1 MFSIFFFRM
10 LGSVVILGKACDLID
25 QHKSRRKTSSQSS
38 NEAPGLPMGSAAE
51 KRVQQFEHAMVN
63 PMATKSKEEANRELR
78 QAAVALEA
86 KIQTMFGPRLS
97 KDDIPSQPPPSTKTQ
112 QCEDNPRPHETT
124 HHITDQ
130 ENDDRIVSIAQ
141 TNQQLAPFCHK
152 LNSKPT
158 TAGVN
163 SQQIGGGST
172 TSAAAAAEESSD
184 FSQHKEPD
192 SWSERRSQ
200 LLAARQNFSDSRR
213 RPLSCTPPS
222 TSASQS
228 LSVSIDDGDDSA
240 AAAVPAAAGDRQ
252 ISSDREVPLA
262 SDRVLLSSLPHQMD
276 ERQASTGECGLQSVG
291 RTDQVV
297 SLETDSEG
305 KHENYREKEEL
316 KSRGMT
322 ISKQTDGDGDCGGTV
337 DAAAAAAAPTQTC
350 QQNFGSSDDSS
361 SSFRP
366 KCMSSPDFL
375 KTYRNKSDWPELSDE
390 SEEDEEDSNP
400 EVDMP
405 PGVKDISR
413 AGSSNNSRRKRCETV
428 ASAEQI

>member
-38 NEAPGLPMGSAAE
+38 NEAPALHMRSAAE
-51 KRVQQFEHAMVN
+51 KHVQQFEHAMVN

-97 KDDIPSQPPPSTKTQ
+97 KDDISSQPPPSTKTQ

-124 HHITDQ
+124 HHIIDQ
-130 ENDDRIVSIAQ
+130 ENDDRLVSIAQ

-152 LNSKPT
+152 LNSKPI

-163 SQQIGGGST
+163 SQQIGCGST
-172 TSAAAAAEESSD
+172 TSAAAAEDSSD
-184 FSQHKEPD
+184 FSQHREPD

-240 AAAVPAAAGDRQ
+240 AAVPAGACDRH
-252 ISSDREVPLA
+252 ISSDRELPLA
-262 SDRVLLSSLPHQMD
+262 SDRLLLSSLPQQID
-276 ERQASTGECGLQSVG
+276 ERPALTGDCGLKSVG

-322 ISKQTDGDGDCGGTV
+322 ISKQTDGDGDGGGTV
-337 DAAAAAAAPTQTC
+337 DAAAAAPTQTC